1 MKILYSHR
9 IGSRDGQG
17 VHLDAM
23 VAALRANG
31 HTVHVVGPAGFENTG
46 LGSDNRM
53 VTLLRKS
60 LPAWVGELAEL
71 AYAVPS
77 TLRLAR
83 AAASFQPDVIYERAN
98 LFHLAGAWVAA
109 RRRVPLLLEVN
120 APLADERASFGKL
133 KLKRLAAALERL
145 AWRRATYVLPVTD
158 VLASRIAASGVP
170 QSRIRVVPNG
180 IDLQDFPLQPAA
192 ELPGDQ
198 LVLGFVGFVRDWHGL
213 DRVVRSLAAYRAS
226 PPLALHV
233 VGDGPARTGLEALAK
248 ELGVASRV
256 RFSGLTHREAIPSM
270 IGAFDI
276 ALQPASVAYASPL
289 KVFEYMAAGR
299 AIIAPDQPNLREILE
314 HERTAL
320 LFDPRDPDAMWQAV
334 ERLASDEALR
344 RRLGQAARAEVLSR
358 DLTWSGNARTVV
370 GLAARALGQGAM
382 QERAP

>member
-1 MKILYSHR
+1 
-9 IGSRDGQG
+9 
-17 VHLDAM
+17 
-23 VAALRANG
+23 
-31 HTVHVVGPAGFENTG
+31 
-46 LGSDNRM
+46 
-53 VTLLRKS
+53 
-60 LPAWVGELAEL
+60 
-71 AYAVPS
+71 
-77 TLRLAR
+77 
-83 AAASFQPDVIYERAN
+83 
-98 LFHLAGAWVAA
+98 
-109 RRRVPLLLEVN
+109 
-120 APLADERASFGKL
+120 
-133 KLKRLAAALERL
+133 
-145 AWRRATYVLPVTD
+145 
-158 VLASRIAASGVP
+158 
-170 QSRIRVVPNG
+170 
-180 IDLQDFPLQPAA
+180 
-192 ELPGDQ
+192 
-198 LVLGFVGFVRDWHGL
+198 
-213 DRVVRSLAAYRAS
+213 VRSLAAYRAS

-256 RFSGLTHREAIPSM
+256 RFSGLTHREAIPGM

-334 ERLASDEALR
+334 ERLATDEALR